1 MLLSPVSM
9 LKRKAIRRG
18 LMGGSTGWMLVG
30 ALIYLPRLARKA
42 FGRPE
47 RVVAT
52 ERLKPGQFVR
62 IDAVSP
68 PTRAERRSTR
78 RAERASGRAR

>member
-1 MLLSPVSM
+1 MLLSPISM
-9 LKRKAIRRG
+9 LRRKALRRG
-18 LMGGSTGWMLVG
+18 LLGGSTGWMVVG
-30 ALIYLPRLARKA
+30 ALVYAPRLARKA

-62 IDAVSP
+62 IDAVRP
-68 PTRAERRSTR
+68 PTRSERRAAR
-78 RAERASGRAR
+78 RGGAAR

>member
-1 MLLSPVSM
+1 MLLSPLSM

-18 LMGGSTGWMLVG
+18 LLGGSTGWMFVG

-52 ERLKPGQFVR
+52 ERLKPGEFVR
-62 IDAVSP
+62 VDAVQP
-68 PTRAERRSTR
+68 PTRSQRRAARRS
-78 RAERASGRAR
+78 GHAR